1 VVLAFGLRN
10 EYVDMDMDG
19 QLLQYITNAAEEEAF
34 YYLLTSHLRSPYLA
48 F

>member
-10 EYVDMDMDG
+10 EYVDMDG